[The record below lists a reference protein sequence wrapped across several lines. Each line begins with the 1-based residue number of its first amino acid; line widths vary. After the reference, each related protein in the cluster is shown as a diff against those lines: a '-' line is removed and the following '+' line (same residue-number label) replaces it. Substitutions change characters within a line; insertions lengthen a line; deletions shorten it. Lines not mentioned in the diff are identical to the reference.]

1 MAVSRISARTAL
13 TSLAAGDQFAIEDI
27 TATTNTKKITAANV
41 AVFVVASD
49 AELAAIAGL
58 TSAAN
63 KLPYFTGSG
72 TASLADLTAAART
85 VLDDAN
91 VAAMVTTLGGAAS
104 TGTGGLVR
112 KTDAALVTP
121 DLGIPSAI
129 DASAA
134 TGTAAN
140 LTVGATT
147 GVEAGAE
154 ETSFAHVKTALGVAN
169 SAVDMNTE
177 AITSVGAPTA
187 LDDVPQWSDT
197 WEWRA
202 ISAVTSGVYEVVLT
216 DAGKLIR
223 LGASDDLNVPD
234 NATVAFPIGTTI
246 GLLLTTGTAVV
257 TDDGGVTINSAAQG
271 AASISLIVD
280 QIAVLTKLET
290 DIWNLSGV

>member
-13 TSLAAGDQFAIEDI
+13 TSLAAGDEFAIEDI
-27 TATTNTKKITAANV
+27 TATDNTKKITAANV

-49 AELAAIAGL
+49 AELAALAGL

-72 TASLADLTAAART
+72 TAGLADLTAAART

-91 VAAMVTTLGGAAS
+91 VAAMVNTLGGANS
-104 TGTGGLVR
+104 SGTGGLAR
-112 KTDAALVTP
+112 LTDPAFTTP

-154 ETSFAHVKTALGVAN
+154 ETSAAHVITALAANAADVEFNGQVLASIADPVAI
-169 SAVDMNTE
+169 DD
-177 AITSVGAPTA
+177 APR
-187 LDDVPQWSDT
+187 WEHT

-202 ISAVTSGVYEVVLT
+202 ISAVTSGAYELVLT

-223 LGASDDLNVPD
+223 LADLDHLNVPD
-234 NATVAFPIGTTI
+234 NATIAFPIGTTI
-246 GLLLTTGTAVV
+246 GVLLTTGTANVI
-257 TDDGGVTINSAAQG
+257 DDAGVTINSASAG
-271 AASISLIVD
+271 AASIALIVD

-290 DIWNLSGV
+290 DKWNLSGV